1 MVEGFFKNIKQ
12 QNKIIKKQHCAHQLS
27 QQFFDKHP
35 EIQTIE
41 HGTKPIKFN
50 PVDPSFLV

>member
-50 PVDPSFLV
+50 NVDPSFLV